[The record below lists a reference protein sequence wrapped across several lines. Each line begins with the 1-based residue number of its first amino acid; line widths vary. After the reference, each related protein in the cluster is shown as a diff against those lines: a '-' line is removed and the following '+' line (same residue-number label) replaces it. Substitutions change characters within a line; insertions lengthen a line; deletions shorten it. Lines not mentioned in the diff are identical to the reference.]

1 MSIEQTLTT
10 DERLADLSVDQLRQL
25 VGLVDYDSAADPFP
39 LIGWDALVWVVGNAT
54 QTAQHYQ
61 SVFGMELVAY
71 SGPETGNRDH
81 HAYVLTSGAVRFVI
95 TGAVDPHS
103 CLVDVHRR
111 HGDGIVDVALEVP
124 DVDACIAHARRHG
137 ATVLVEP
144 HEVSDE
150 HGTVRMAAIATYGD
164 TRHTLVDRSRYTGP
178 YLPGYAAR
186 SSTSPRSPR
195 VFQALDHVVGNV
207 ELGQMDTWVQFYNR
221 VMGFTNMA
229 EFVGED
235 IATEYSALMSK
246 VVASGNHRVKF
257 PLNEPAVG
265 KKCSQIDEYLQF
277 YGGPGVQHLAL
288 ATEDILGTV
297 DALRAKGIEFLST
310 PESYYLDP
318 QLRERIGEVRVPIE
332 ELQRRGILVD
342 RDEDGYLL
350 QIFTKPIGDRPTV
363 FFELIERHGS
373 LGFGIGNFSA
383 LFQAIE
389 REQELRGNF

>member
-150 HGTVRMAAIATYGD
+150 HGTVRMAAIAT
-164 TRHTLVDRSRYTGP
+164 
-178 YLPGYAAR
+178 
-186 SSTSPRSPR
+186 
-195 VFQALDHVVGNV
+195 
-207 ELGQMDTWVQFYNR
+207 
-221 VMGFTNMA
+221 
-229 EFVGED
+229 
-235 IATEYSALMSK
+235 
-246 VVASGNHRVKF
+246 
-257 PLNEPAVG
+257 
-265 KKCSQIDEYLQF
+265 
-277 YGGPGVQHLAL
+277 
-288 ATEDILGTV
+288 
-297 DALRAKGIEFLST
+297 
-310 PESYYLDP
+310 
-318 QLRERIGEVRVPIE
+318 
-332 ELQRRGILVD
+332 
-342 RDEDGYLL
+342 
-350 QIFTKPIGDRPTV
+350 
-363 FFELIERHGS
+363 
-373 LGFGIGNFSA
+373 
-383 LFQAIE
+383 
-389 REQELRGNF
+389 